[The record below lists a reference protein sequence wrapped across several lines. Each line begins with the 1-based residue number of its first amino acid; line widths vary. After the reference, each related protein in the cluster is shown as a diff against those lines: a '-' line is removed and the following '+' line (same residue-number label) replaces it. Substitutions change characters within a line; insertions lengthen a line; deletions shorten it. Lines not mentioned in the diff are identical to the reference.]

1 MLRKLFKGAFGL
13 ITAVVAAAT
22 DDDPV
27 VTANEKDLACQLY
40 GDDDFTHFNLT
51 SLEKE
56 SKDSFYRWNGVE
68 WKICEPLPR
77 TNIFARYLDLLR
89 GTESLT
95 GQDYEPD
102 DVQAIK
108 DDDGNPWGVAI
119 TRQSENTCKSE

>member
-1 MLRKLFKGAFGL
+1 M
-13 ITAVVAAAT
+13 
-22 DDDPV
+22 
-27 VTANEKDLACQLY
+27 
-40 GDDDFTHFNLT
+40 
-51 SLEKE
+51 
-56 SKDSFYRWNGVE
+56 
-68 WKICEPLPR
+68 
-77 TNIFARYLDLLR
+77 IFARYLDLLR